1 MPKQLWIVDQGGT
14 IIDLGECEIVEIEVE
29 EDEDFDVTEERI
41 NDGEG
46 DRFGIVKGDK
56 IA

>member
-1 MPKQLWIVDQGGT
+1 MPVED
-14 IIDLGECEIVEIEVE
+14 CEIVEIEVPVN
-29 EDEDFDVTEERI
+29 EDFEETERRI

-46 DRFGIVKGDK
+46 DRFEIVKGDK